1 MGSSYN
7 PAAWVTFF
15 SAQVG
20 ASAALAVLIFVAV
33 SINLARIVEARAL
46 VARAAKALF
55 TFTIHR

>member
-1 MGSSYN
+1 
-7 PAAWVTFF
+7 
-15 SAQVG
+15 VG